1 MATGLN
7 DSTIRVFVLSKKQHD
22 ILTVE
27 DLIREQVEE
36 NLKAAAEVD
45 ENMDEEKKNSSKKKK

>member
-1 MATGLN
+1 MATGLS
-7 DSTIRVFVLSKKQHD
+7 DSTIKVFILSKRQHD

-36 NLKAAAEVD
+36 NLKAAAEQD
-45 ENMDEEKKNSSKKKK
+45 GDEERKNNSKRKR